1 MTRAWGKTL
10 LMVALV
16 LAAAGA
22 AVFATTRG
30 LRTVSADGARRLDLA
45 RAPRELPALVLLD
58 QAGARHALRR
68 RGGGQGRRP
77 AHALVTFVY
86 TQCTAVCRTSASGQA
101 WLQQQLRERRLQDSV
116 RLLTLS
122 FDPVHDQPAVLR
134 AYARTLRADPAL
146 WTFATV
152 ADPARLRS
160 LLDAFGIVVLPDG
173 LGGYSHNA
181 ALFLVDGHG
190 RLAAAYD
197 VERPD
202 LALADVLR
210 SRLWR
215 WRAAGSAC
223 PARCWRWLRYSGRGS
238 RPPWPGIWGWNCP
251 CSRCA
256 GLVGRALRRPAAH
269 GLAGPWNAAGL
280 PGLLAARCIAS
291 YWMLPVALDEAMLA
305 APAGMAKVAGMVLA
319 GLLAR
324 ASWHGRRPCAA
335 RLLCHQRRLDD
346 ADRRLAVPG
355 GGCATMQHLPDRR
368 TTGGGPRA
376 GAVGAGL
383 AGGVA
388 VRDRQPAG
396 GGSRA
401 GRTAR
406 RRCLA
411 HRRGVTTPTFGPRAR
426 NPIFNGPS

>member
-58 QAGARHALRR
+58 QAGARHAF
-68 RGGGQGRRP
+68 GGAAAAKGGAP
-77 AHALVTFVY
+77 LTLVTFVY

-152 ADPARLRS
+152 AEPARLRS

-181 ALFLVDGHG
+181 ALFLVDGDG

-210 SRLWR
+210 S
-215 WRAAGSAC
+215 
-223 PARCWRWLRYSGRGS
+223 WL
-238 RPPWPGIWGWNCP
+238 
-251 CSRCA
+251 
-256 GLVGRALRRPAAH
+256 
-269 GLAGPWNAAGL
+269 
-280 PGLLAARCIAS
+280 
-291 YWMLPVALDEAMLA
+291 
-305 APAGMAKVAGMVLA
+305 
-319 GLLAR
+319 
-324 ASWHGRRPCAA
+324 
-335 RLLCHQRRLDD
+335 
-346 ADRRLAVPG
+346 
-355 GGCATMQHLPDRR
+355 
-368 TTGGGPRA
+368 
-376 GAVGAGL
+376 
-383 AGGVA
+383 
-388 VRDRQPAG
+388 
-396 GGSRA
+396 
-401 GRTAR
+401 
-406 RRCLA
+406 
-411 HRRGVTTPTFGPRAR
+411 
-426 NPIFNGPS
+426 

>member
-58 QAGARHALRR
+58 QAGARHAF
-68 RGGGQGRRP
+68 GGAP
-77 AHALVTFVY
+77 LTLVTFVY

-210 SRLWR
+210 SRL
-215 WRAAGSAC
+215 
-223 PARCWRWLRYSGRGS
+223 
-238 RPPWPGIWGWNCP
+238 
-251 CSRCA
+251 
-256 GLVGRALRRPAAH
+256 
-269 GLAGPWNAAGL
+269 
-280 PGLLAARCIAS
+280 
-291 YWMLPVALDEAMLA
+291 
-305 APAGMAKVAGMVLA
+305 
-319 GLLAR
+319 
-324 ASWHGRRPCAA
+324 
-335 RLLCHQRRLDD
+335 
-346 ADRRLAVPG
+346 
-355 GGCATMQHLPDRR
+355 
-368 TTGGGPRA
+368 
-376 GAVGAGL
+376 
-383 AGGVA
+383 
-388 VRDRQPAG
+388 
-396 GGSRA
+396 
-401 GRTAR
+401 
-406 RRCLA
+406 
-411 HRRGVTTPTFGPRAR
+411 
-426 NPIFNGPS
+426 

>member
-58 QAGARHALRR
+58 QAGARHAF
-68 RGGGQGRRP
+68 GGAAAAKGGAP
-77 AHALVTFVY
+77 LTLVTFVY

-181 ALFLVDGHG
+181 ALFLVDGDG

-202 LALADVLR
+202 LALADILR
-210 SRLWR
+210 SRL
-215 WRAAGSAC
+215 
-223 PARCWRWLRYSGRGS
+223 
-238 RPPWPGIWGWNCP
+238 
-251 CSRCA
+251 
-256 GLVGRALRRPAAH
+256 
-269 GLAGPWNAAGL
+269 
-280 PGLLAARCIAS
+280 
-291 YWMLPVALDEAMLA
+291 
-305 APAGMAKVAGMVLA
+305 
-319 GLLAR
+319 
-324 ASWHGRRPCAA
+324 
-335 RLLCHQRRLDD
+335 
-346 ADRRLAVPG
+346 
-355 GGCATMQHLPDRR
+355 
-368 TTGGGPRA
+368 
-376 GAVGAGL
+376 
-383 AGGVA
+383 
-388 VRDRQPAG
+388 
-396 GGSRA
+396 
-401 GRTAR
+401 
-406 RRCLA
+406 
-411 HRRGVTTPTFGPRAR
+411 
-426 NPIFNGPS
+426 

>member
-1 MTRAWGKTL
+1 
-10 LMVALV
+10 MVALV

-58 QAGARHALRR
+58 QAGARHAF
-68 RGGGQGRRP
+68 GGP
-77 AHALVTFVY
+77 AAAKGGAPLTLVTFVY

-152 ADPARLRS
+152 AEPARLRS

-181 ALFLVDGHG
+181 ALFLVDGDG

-210 SRLWR
+210 SRL
-215 WRAAGSAC
+215 
-223 PARCWRWLRYSGRGS
+223 
-238 RPPWPGIWGWNCP
+238 
-251 CSRCA
+251 
-256 GLVGRALRRPAAH
+256 
-269 GLAGPWNAAGL
+269 
-280 PGLLAARCIAS
+280 
-291 YWMLPVALDEAMLA
+291 
-305 APAGMAKVAGMVLA
+305 
-319 GLLAR
+319 
-324 ASWHGRRPCAA
+324 
-335 RLLCHQRRLDD
+335 
-346 ADRRLAVPG
+346 
-355 GGCATMQHLPDRR
+355 
-368 TTGGGPRA
+368 
-376 GAVGAGL
+376 
-383 AGGVA
+383 
-388 VRDRQPAG
+388 
-396 GGSRA
+396 
-401 GRTAR
+401 
-406 RRCLA
+406 
-411 HRRGVTTPTFGPRAR
+411 
-426 NPIFNGPS
+426 